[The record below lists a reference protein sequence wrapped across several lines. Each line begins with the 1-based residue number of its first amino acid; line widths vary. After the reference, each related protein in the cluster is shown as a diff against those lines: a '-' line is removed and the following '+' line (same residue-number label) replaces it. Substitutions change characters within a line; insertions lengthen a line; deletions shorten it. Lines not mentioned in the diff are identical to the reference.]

1 MKFGSWRTFLIL
13 KVTRMLLYLWKP
25 KSFLH
30 FFNICCIFLPVL
42 YEGPVVIFQVIHS
55 CKRRIVSKKLEN
67 WSCLPVSHKN
77 RSAFWGY
84 LVVAA
89 GERWSQWHSSLVFW
103 FKRRTTFARIFADF
117 NCYKSVLQESRLET
131 QSYYRKTSILGGCW
145 YYAFAAVITTTKTTT
160 TSSASKNNRFFGAQ
174 EWRPFCKEVLQA
186 EITHYA
192 AITYRSRFVANIA
205 TKMHSRGLS
214 VIQEHRTLRASDEF
228 FWREENWALMTEDHV
243 LSAARL

>member
-13 KVTRMLLYLWKP
+13 KVTRMLLYLWRP

-30 FFNICCIFLPVL
+30 FFNICCIFFPVL

-117 NCYKSVLQESRLET
+117 DCYKSVLQESRLET

-214 VIQEHRTLRASDEF
+214 VIQEHRNLRASDEF
-228 FWREENWALMTEDHV
+228 FWREENEH
-243 LSAARL
+243 

>member
-1 MKFGSWRTFLIL
+1 MQT
-13 KVTRMLLYLWKP
+13 LLMQHCPPNTGLWANGRR
-25 KSFLH
+25 SL
-30 FFNICCIFLPVL
+30 
-42 YEGPVVIFQVIHS
+42 QVIHS

-77 RSAFWGY
+77 RSAFCSC

-89 GERWSQWHSSLVFW
+89 GERYSSLLFW
-103 FKRRTTFARIFADF
+103 FKRRSRFARIFADF

-131 QSYYRKTSILGGCW
+131 QNYYRKTSTLAGCW
-145 YYAFAAVITTTKTTT
+145 YYAFAAVITTTKTTA
-160 TSSASKNNRFFGAQ
+160 TSAASKNNRFFGVQ

-192 AITYRSRFVANIA
+192 AISYWSRFVANIA

-214 VIQEHRTLRASDEF
+214 VIQEHRNLRASDEF
-228 FWREENWALMTEDHV
+228 FWREENWALMKEDHV